1 MAVADAVLPSP
12 PPPPPPPSARTVAV
26 RFALA
31 PMLALGRV
39 LCVAG
44 GALACLCYAAAWV
57 TSPAGAAQIV
67 ARRALGKG
75 SAPFLFL
82 EALTYGAFKVCVC
95 SFLAFLALAVLWACV
110 ACVIAVVSGSTSGFK
125 KSASGPITR
134 ESVAGLFR
142 LLRPAV
148 FGFVADVAFFLLVVA
163 GHLVAM
169 TSPHVEGSI
178 SQGEMVGSVIEDV
191 GTFGMYSTACVVI
204 PALVLSLW
212 RAYQADRK
220 APSQFC

>member
-82 EALTYGAFKVCVC
+82 EALTYGAF
-95 SFLAFLALAVLWACV
+95 
-110 ACVIAVVSGSTSGFK
+110 

>member
-39 LCVAG
+39 LCVAA
-44 GALACLCYAAAWV
+44 GALACLCFATAWV
-57 TSPAGAAQIV
+57 TSAAAAARIV
-67 ARRALGKG
+67 ARRALGKA

-82 EALTYGAFKVCVC
+82 EALMYGAF
-95 SFLAFLALAVLWACV
+95 
-110 ACVIAVVSGSTSGFK
+110 

-134 ESVAGLFR
+134 ESVAGLFLR
-142 LLRPAV
+142 LAV

-169 TSPHVEGSI
+169 MSPHVEGSI

-191 GTFGMYSTACVVI
+191 GTFGMHATACVMI
-204 PALVLSLW
+204 PALFLSLW

>member
-12 PPPPPPPSARTVAV
+12 PPPPPARIVVVV
-26 RFALA
+26 RFALT

-44 GALACLCYAAAWV
+44 GALACLCFAAAWV
-57 TSPAGAAQIV
+57 TSVAAAAQIV
-67 ARRALGKG
+67 ARRSWGEG

-82 EALTYGAFKVCVC
+82 QVLTYGALKVCVC
-95 SFLAFLALAVLWACV
+95 SFLVFVALAVLWACV
-110 ACVIAVVSGSTSGFK
+110 ACVIALVSGSTPGFK

-148 FGFVADVAFFLLVVA
+148 LGLVADVAFFLLALA
-163 GHLVAM
+163 GLLVAM
-169 TSPHVEGSI
+169 MSPHVEGSI

-191 GTFGMYSTACVVI
+191 GTFGIHARRDSLRCD
-204 PALVLSLW
+204 PSSLS
-212 RAYQADRK
+212 
-220 APSQFC
+220 